1 MKAAKIDTRKIVK
14 ALKKQNMQLLLEWLR
29 QREQKLFSIGYNY
42 LKRGEDVE
50 DALQNTVLRVFDKIN
65 QLKDPVYFE
74 TWLIRIFINE
84 CKQIIRTNQ
93 KTVSLSGYKESVE
106 DSHVMRRLEIDDLL
120 SPIDEPDRTYI
131 VMKYMAGFSYREISE
146 VFEEKESTVKTRV
159 HRSLKQIRARE
170 ERRSSNEM

>member
-1 MKAAKIDTRKIVK
+1 MKADKIDTRKVVK
-14 ALKKQNMQLLLEWLR
+14 ALKKQKMQLLLEWLS
-29 QREQKLFSIGYNY
+29 QREQKLFRIGYTY

-50 DALQNTVLRVFDKIN
+50 DALQNTVLRVFDNISK
-65 QLKDPVYFE
+65 LKEPVYFE

-84 CKQIIRTNQ
+84 CKQMIRINQ
-93 KTVSLSGYKESVE
+93 KTVPLSGYKEAAE
-106 DSHVMRRLEIDDLL
+106 DSHGMRRVEIDDLL

-159 HRSLKQIRARE
+159 HRSLKQVRARE
-170 ERRSSNEM
+170 ERRSSHEM